1 MTATPPPTAPSPA
14 QMSVHERRRGAHHWA
29 GQCETARVTPRALDR
44 SGPTPLWRQLQD
56 DLVARLR
63 SGEFDAGF
71 PGELALVE
79 DYGVSRYTV
88 RQALQRLRA
97 DGLVVAERGRQPRVS
112 PAADVEQPLDTLY
125 SLFASVEAAGL
136 EQRSLVRVLDVRA
149 DGVIADQLDLEGST
163 PLVHL
168 ERLRLAGG
176 RPFAID
182 RVWLPADL
190 ARPVLTADF
199 TRTSLYAVLAERT
212 GVRLDTSREDIRAV
226 VPTAAER
233 ALLGCGPEVACL
245 SIHRQGRAAGRPV
258 EWRHTMVRGDRF
270 AVTAEFAAAGGRVS
284 RSVSAR

>member
-1 MTATPPPTAPSPA
+1 MA
-14 QMSVHERRRGAHHWA
+14 
-29 GQCETARVTPRALDR
+29 ARTLDR
-44 SGPTPLWRQLQD
+44 SGEAPLWRQLQD

-63 SGEFDAGF
+63 SGEFDRGF

-79 DYGVSRYTV
+79 DYRVSRHTV

-136 EQRSLVRVLDVRA
+136 AQHSVVRVLDVRA
-149 DGVIADQLDLEGST
+149 DGVIADQLGLEGST

-176 RPFAID
+176 EPLAID
-182 RVWLPADL
+182 RAWLPADL
-190 ARPVLTADF
+190 AAPLLGADF

-212 GVRLDTSREDIRAV
+212 GVRLDHTRETIKAV

-233 ALLGCGPEVACL
+233 AMLRSGPDVACL
-245 SIHRQGRAAGRPV
+245 SIHRLGSTGGRPV
-258 EWRHTMVRGDRF
+258 EWRHTVVRGDRY
-270 AVTAEFAAAGGRVS
+270 AVTTESRAGRS
-284 RSVSAR
+284 R

>member
-1 MTATPPPTAPSPA
+1 MTT
-14 QMSVHERRRGAHHWA
+14 
-29 GQCETARVTPRALDR
+29 RALDR
-44 SGPTPLWRQLQD
+44 SGAVPLWRQLQD

-63 SGEFDAGF
+63 SGEFAAGF

-79 DYGVSRYTV
+79 DYRVSRHTV

-112 PAADVEQPLDTLY
+112 PAADVEHPLDTLH

-136 EQRSLVRVLDVRA
+136 EQRSVVRVLDVRA
-149 DGVIADQLDLEGST
+149 DGVVADQLDLEGST

-176 RPFAID
+176 GPLAID

-190 ARPVLTADF
+190 AAPLLDADF

-212 GVRLDTSREDIRAV
+212 GVRLDHSRETIKAV
-226 VPTAAER
+226 VPTSAER
-233 ALLGCGPEVACL
+233 ALLGCGPDVACL
-245 SIHRQGRAAGRPV
+245 SIHRLGRARGRAV
-258 EWRHTMVRGDRF
+258 EWRHTLVRGDRY
-270 AVTAEFAAAGGRVS
+270 AVITESKAARLG
-284 RSVSAR
+284 